1 MLTVAKIAAS
11 GAGAY
16 GQYLEG
22 RTIALAAGDY
32 YLQAGERVEAP
43 GRWALGEQ
51 GVEALGVDASR
62 PVAAEDFR
70 AVMAVRN
77 PATGGPLRAGGA
89 GGEAVAAIDATFSAP
104 KSVSA
109 VRRSRQIGRA
119 HV

>member
-11 GAGAY
+11 GAAAY

-22 RTIALAAGDY
+22 RTRALEAGDY

-43 GRWALGEQ
+43 GRWALGERAAA
-51 GVEALGVDASR
+51 ALGVDAAR
-62 PVAAEDFR
+62 AVDPEEFR

-77 PATGGPLRAGGA
+77 PATGEPLRAGGA

-104 KSVSA
+104 
-109 VRRSRQIGRA
+109 
-119 HV
+119 